1 MRYFTL
7 VPSVSHIFMSSQHIS
22 FPAGRNR
29 PATLALSLAA
39 AGLIALSLSACGKH
53 EAAVPAAAESR
64 AELDPMEVL
73 VSADMATN
81 FRTAPVALADMA
93 SVQEIAGRIEANERK
108 VTRIGAAVTGRVTEV
123 LAETGDRV
131 KPGQIL
137 ARVASPELTTAQL
150 AYMRASANA
159 ALAERSAER
168 ARQLI
173 AADVIGSAEL
183 QRRESEVQI
192 ARAELRA
199 AGDQLKL
206 MGLSGDALT
215 RLRGQGSVAPN
226 AAITASSAGIV
237 IERQVSQGQV
247 AQPGD
252 PLFTVADLSE
262 VWVVGALP
270 EQMARSVQVGQGVQ
284 IDVPALGLSVE
295 EAPISG
301 KIIYVGD
308 TVAPDTR
315 TVTIRT
321 QVDNK
326 DGALKPQ
333 MLATMK
339 ILGRMEKTLAIPAA
353 AVVRENDKDHV
364 YVKKAENH
372 YRLTPV
378 ELGVA
383 SGGQRPV
390 LKGLSEGAQIVVD
403 GAFHLNNERKRAEL
417 E

>member
-1 MRYFTL
+1 
-7 VPSVSHIFMSSQHIS
+7 MSSQPLKFS
-22 FPAGRNR
+22 AGRYR
-29 PATLALSLAA
+29 PASLVLALAMAGLTSLTLTACGNDEKAA
-39 AGLIALSLSACGKH
+39 A
-53 EAAVPAAAESR
+53 PAAAQ
-64 AELDPMEVL
+64 AQPELDPMEVV
-73 VSADMATN
+73 VSAEMAGN
-81 FRTAPVALADMA
+81 FKIAPVAQAELA

-108 VTRIGAAVTGRVTEV
+108 VTRIGAVVTGRVTDV
-123 LAETGDRV
+123 LAEAGDRV
-131 KPGQIL
+131 KPGQVL
-137 ARVASPELTTAQL
+137 ARVASPELTSAQL
-150 AYMRASANA
+150 AYMRASATA
-159 ALAERSAER
+159 TLAERSAER

-206 MGLSGDALT
+206 MGLSGDAMT
-215 RLRGQGSVAPN
+215 RLRGQGNVAPS
-226 AAITASSAGIV
+226 AAIAASSAGIV

-252 PLFTVADLSE
+252 PLFTVADLSN

-270 EQMARSVQVGQGVQ
+270 EQMARSVKVGQDVQ
-284 IDVPALGLSVE
+284 VDVPALGLTVE
-295 EAPISG
+295 EAPITG

-308 TVAPDTR
+308 TVSTETR
-315 TVTIRT
+315 TVAIRT

-326 DGALKPQ
+326 DLALKPQ
-333 MLATMK
+333 MLASMK
-339 ILGRMEKTLAIPAA
+339 IQGALEKVLAIPAL

-378 ELGVA
+378 ELGA
-383 SGGQRPV
+383 NSGGQRPV
-390 LKGLSEGAQIVVD
+390 IKGLSEGAQIVVE

>member
-1 MRYFTL
+1 MF
-7 VPSVSHIFMSSQHIS
+7 SHQTSQNT
-22 FPAGRNR
+22 GLTR
-29 PATLALSLAA
+29 PASLVLALAM
-39 AGLIALSLSACGKH
+39 AGLVSLTLTACGK
-53 EAAVPAAAESR
+53 EDKAAAPVAEQSKS
-64 AELDPMEVL
+64 ELDPMEVV
-73 VSADMATN
+73 VSAEMAGS
-81 FRTAPVALADMA
+81 FKTAPVAQSEVA
-93 SVQEIAGRIEANERK
+93 SQQEVAGRIEANERK
-108 VTRIGAAVTGRVTEV
+108 VTRIGAVVTGRVTEV
-123 LAETGDRV
+123 LAEAGDRV
-131 KPGQIL
+131 KPGQVL

-150 AYMRASANA
+150 AYMRAGATA
-159 ALAERSAER
+159 TLAERSAER

-206 MGLSGDALT
+206 MGLSGDALN
-215 RLRGQGSVAPN
+215 RLRGQGNVAPN
-226 AAITASSAGIV
+226 AAITASAAGIV

-252 PLFTVADLSE
+252 PLFTVADLSN

-270 EQMARSVQVGQGVQ
+270 EQIARRVQTGQSVQ

-308 TVAPDTR
+308 TVSPETR

-326 DGALKPQ
+326 DLALKPQ

-339 ILGRMEKTLAIPAA
+339 IQGAVEKTLAIPVG

-364 YVKKAENH
+364 YVLKSENH

-378 ELGVA
+378 ELGAVSA
-383 SGGQRPV
+383 GLRPV
-390 LKGLSEGAQIVVD
+390 IKGLTEGTQIVVE
-403 GAFHLNNERKRAEL
+403 GSFHLNNERKRAEL

>member
-1 MRYFTL
+1 
-7 VPSVSHIFMSSQHIS
+7 MSSHHQS
-22 FPAGRNR
+22 RTNR
-29 PATLALSLAA
+29 PVSLVLALALAGLATLTLT
-39 AGLIALSLSACGKH
+39 ACGKD
-53 EAAVPAAAESR
+53 ESAAAAVAAANAP
-64 AELDPMEVL
+64 AELDPMEVK
-73 VSADMATN
+73 VSAEMATS
-81 FRTAPVALADMA
+81 FKTAAVTQSEVA
-93 SVQEIAGRIEANERK
+93 SVLEIAGRIEANERK
-108 VTRIGAAVTGRVTEV
+108 VTRIGAAVTGRVTDV

-131 KPGQIL
+131 KLGQTL

-150 AYMRASANA
+150 AYMRASATA
-159 ALAERSAER
+159 TLAERSAER

-206 MGLSGDALT
+206 MGLSSDALT
-215 RLRGQGSVAPN
+215 SLRVQGSVAPN
-226 AAITASSAGIV
+226 AAITASAAGIV
-237 IERQVSQGQV
+237 IERQISQGQV

-252 PLFTVADLSE
+252 PLFTVADLSS

-270 EQMARSVQVGQGVQ
+270 EQIARSVKTGQNVQ
-284 IDVPALGLSVE
+284 IDVPALGLTVE
-295 EAPISG
+295 EATIAG

-308 TVAPDTR
+308 TVSPETR

-326 DGALKPQ
+326 DLALKPQ

-339 ILGRMEKTLAIPAA
+339 IQGAMEKTLAIPAL

-378 ELGVA
+378 ELGAA
-383 SGGQRPV
+383 SGELRPV
-390 LKGLSEGAQIVVD
+390 IKGLSEGTQIVVE

>member
-1 MRYFTL
+1 MLTL
-7 VPSVSHIFMSSQHIS
+7 
-22 FPAGRNR
+22 
-29 PATLALSLAA
+29 T
-39 AGLIALSLSACGKH
+39 ACGKN
-53 EAAVPAAAESR
+53 EKSAAEPVAS
-64 AELDPMEVL
+64 AEAKTELDPMEVV
-73 VSADMATN
+73 VSAAMAGN
-81 FRTAPVALADMA
+81 FKTAPVAQSDMA
-93 SVQEIAGRIEANERK
+93 AVQEIAGRIEANERK

-123 LAETGDRV
+123 LAETGDHV
-131 KPGQIL
+131 KSGQVL

-159 ALAERSAER
+159 TLAERSVER

-206 MGLSGDALT
+206 MGLSGDALS
-215 RLRGQGSVAPN
+215 RLRGQGNVAPN

-252 PLFTVADLSE
+252 PLFTVADLSK

-270 EQMARSVQVGQGVQ
+270 EQMARSVRTGQSVQV
-284 IDVPALGLSVE
+284 DVPALGLTAE
-295 EAPISG
+295 EEPIAG

-308 TVAPDTR
+308 TVSADTR

-326 DGALKPQ
+326 DLALKPQ

-339 ILGRMEKTLAIPAA
+339 IQGASQKTLAVPVA

-378 ELGVA
+378 ELGAV
-383 SGGQRPV
+383 SGGLRPV
-390 LKGLSEGAQIVVD
+390 LKGLGEGTPIVVE